1 MFMALTTLSFGAQ
14 KKYKISDYQPPVVS
28 EEEASASGL
37 NFEKAAEYIQTTT
50 AIAISPLL
58 VVGAKGLTKWYKT
71 PADQRSSLSF
81 INRPWVW
88 GVFLGIGIFFII
100 NSFIGTL
107 IPPLKKPMDLIEPF
121 EHIVSGFLIGL
132 PIVVSMVL
140 SSTQSV
146 AALFA
151 GSGSAVA
158 GFILPDIASISWASV
173 ALTTVVWTIVVVIC
187 FVSVWSF
194 SQFMNLL
201 IVLSPWGGIDL
212 GLRICKGIVLVAII
226 VAGFISP
233 WLSIIL
239 CGAIIVS
246 TLLALKISLRASR
259 YLLYLISDFVFG
271 QFRPHRGQ
279 VREVKACALTRI
291 EKVKKR
297 TVGILDFYDDG
308 KVRFRHFGGNFHE
321 LPAGLELRD
330 EFLGGVVLDPTKEK
344 NSYLFR
350 ISRRYRLRH
359 IEVAQRLQL
368 AYSDPDPAAQLVRAD
383 PNEGGDY
390 KLDMRSQKDPSGLSA
405 SRILGY
411 IKYRFGSYMRFW
423 CQFAEVSSRAN
434 GDGKRLYSR
443 GEAARQKSL
452 GFWGMIA
459 DSGRQ
464 AYQGKSA
471 TSHTQT

>member
-1 MFMALTTLSFGAQ
+1 MFMALSTPSFGAQ
-14 KKYKISDYQPPVVS
+14 KKYKISEYQTPGIA
-28 EEEASASGL
+28 EEGASASSL

-58 VVGAKGLTKWYKT
+58 VVGAKGLTKWYQT
-71 PADQRSSLSF
+71 PADQRSALSF

-121 EHIVSGFLIGL
+121 EHMISGFLVGL
-132 PIVVSMVL
+132 PIVLSMVF
-140 SSTQSV
+140 SSTPSV

-151 GSGSAVA
+151 GSDSAVA
-158 GFILPDIASISWASV
+158 GFILPSIASISWVSV
-173 ALTTVVWTIVVVIC
+173 ALTTVVWTIAVVIC

-212 GLRICKGIVLVAII
+212 GLRLCKGIVLAAIFL
-226 VAGFISP
+226 AGFISP
-233 WLSIIL
+233 WLSIFL

-259 YLLYLISDFVFG
+259 YLLYLISDFVLG
-271 QFRPHRGQ
+271 QIRPHRG
-279 VREVKACALTRI
+279 EVGAIKACALTRI
-291 EKVKKR
+291 EKIKKR
-297 TVGILDFYDDG
+297 TVGSLNFYDDG

-330 EFLGGVVLDPTKEK
+330 GFLGGIVFDPKKEN

-359 IEVAQRLQL
+359 VEVAQRLQL
-368 AYSDPDPAAQLVRAD
+368 AYSTPDLAGRLVIS
-383 PNEGGDY
+383 NTVYGGTHKVDIRNQNAP
-390 KLDMRSQKDPSGLSA
+390 RSLSL
-405 SRILGY
+405 SRIWGY
-411 IKYRFGSYMRFW
+411 IKYGLGSYMRFW
-423 CQFAEVSSRAN
+423 CQFYEVRSYARVNDDRFYYRSEEDRQRSLEFWSKMAE
-434 GDGKRLYSR
+434 
-443 GEAARQKSL
+443 
-452 GFWGMIA
+452 
-459 DSGRQ
+459 SGRQ
-464 AYQGKSA
+464 ACETGLKS
-471 TSHTQT
+471 SVE